1 MPIGDYFTVA
11 EAADVLGVK
20 PVSIHSAIKRGA
32 LVAEKKGPRL
42 VVIGRDELDRYVRE
56 HKGGQGWDKRKAPNY
71 TPSKMAQWAKDYRQ
85 RQTTRGPEEKPTIA
99 QGTEG

>member
-1 MPIGDYFTVA
+1 MPIGDYLTVA
-11 EAADVLGVK
+11 EAAELLGVQR
-20 PVSIHSAIKRGA
+20 VSIHSAIKRGA
-32 LVAEKKGPRL
+32 LAAEKKGPRL

-56 HKGGQGWDKRKAPNY
+56 HKGGQGWDKRKAPDY

-85 RQTTRGPEEKPTIA
+85 RQATRGPGEKPTIA

>member
-32 LVAEKKGPRL
+32 LTAEKKGPRL
-42 VVIGRDELDRYVRE
+42 VVIGRDELDRYVRD
-56 HKGGQGWDKRKAPNY
+56 HKGGQGWNKRKAPDY
-71 TPSKMAQWAKDYRQ
+71 EPSKMAGWAKDYRQ
-85 RQTTRGPEEKPTIA
+85 RRAAKE
-99 QGTEG
+99 